1 VRRDWIR
8 RSEIMPSAT
17 LTFVF
22 AIERGAPAPLT
33 QQRTKAA
40 VPFAGKYRVIDFT
53 LANCLHSALR
63 QVLVLTQYKSHSL
76 HKHLRDAWSLFNA
89 ELGEF
94 ITAVPPQMRDGGG
107 WYLGVLDALRQNR
120 YLIERSRAEQI
131 LLLDGGVVYRMD
143 YAELIGYHREQRA
156 GVTCAVRPAGGS
168 VADGAVA
175 LRCDAADRICAL
187 TPRVHPQKEPQTA
200 SEATTRAEGA
210 ESFDAPMGVYV
221 VDKALLLAELDAL
234 AAAEVEAAP
243 AADAGSPP
251 GAGADLALHLLPPL
265 LERET
270 VCAYRFG
277 GERGRVTPDQY
288 WSDLASTDAY
298 FRANMALLEA
308 EPPLDL
314 YQPDWNILTYQGQYP
329 PARTVPGATSG
340 NEGIFVNSMLAA
352 GTVIRGGGVSHSVL
366 FPQVEVEDGAI
377 VDEAILFE
385 GVKVG
390 EGAQIRRC
398 ICDKDVVI
406 GPGEHI
412 GFDRAADAARFDV
425 SADGIVV
432 IPKGKRV

>member
-1 VRRDWIR
+1 
-8 RSEIMPSAT
+8 MPHAT

-22 AIERGAPAPLT
+22 AIERGTPAPLT

-40 VPFAGKYRVIDFT
+40 VPFGGKYRVIDFT
-53 LANCLHSALR
+53 LANCLHSGLR

-94 ITAVPPQMRDGGG
+94 ITAVPPQMRAGGG

-120 YLIERSRAEQI
+120 YLIERSRAQQV

-143 YAELIGYHREQRA
+143 YAELIRSHRAQGA
-156 GVTCAVRPAGGS
+156 AVTCAVRSAGG
-168 VADGAVA
+168 AAANGAVA
-175 LRCDAADRICAL
+175 LECDASHRIRAL
-187 TPRVHPQKEPQTA
+187 TPQSDGAAETA
-200 SEATTRAEGA
+200 
-210 ESFDAPMGVYV
+210 FDAPMGVYV

-234 AAAEVEAAP
+234 AAAEADAAP
-243 AADAGSPP
+243 AACAESPP
-251 GAGADLALHLLPPL
+251 GAGADLATHLLLPL
-265 LERET
+265 LAREK
-270 VCAYRFG
+270 VYVYRFG
-277 GERGRVTPDQY
+277 GERGRVTPDRY

-308 EPPLDL
+308 APPLDL

-366 FPQVEVEDGAI
+366 FPLVTVADGAI

-385 GVKVG
+385 GVQVG

-406 GPGEHI
+406 GARAQI
-412 GFDRAADAARFDV
+412 GFDRAADAARFEV
-425 SADGIVV
+425 SPDGIVV
-432 IPKGKRV
+432 VPKGQRV